1 MNERQ
6 IYIDWI
12 RIFLIFSVFLF
23 HVGMVFNGWGWH
35 IKNDVRVE
43 ALNPIMQVL
52 HAWRMPLLFL
62 VSGAGTR
69 FALGIRSK
77 RQFIAE
83 RTRRLF
89 IPLLFGI
96 FLLVPV
102 QVYIEKIG
110 QYPSL
115 ANFYLHMFDGVYPT
129 GNFSWHHL
137 WFIVYLFFISL
148 IFIPMIS
155 FYRSKYYPAFEAA
168 IERMVSGRGGMML
181 FYLPLIVSQII
192 LRPYF
197 PEETHGFADDWAYI
211 CLFSLYFL
219 YGFILAG
226 SQRMIGFMVRD
237 RKIMLL
243 TTIATIV
250 VMYLALGFTHN
261 SRTGWRIYDILS
273 LLMSW
278 SVTLAVLGYSRKFLN
293 RDHPLREPL
302 NEAIY
307 PFYLLHQPVI
317 IVVAYWAIHLSLPV
331 GAKALLIIFTALSV
345 IWLIYRFLVVPFKA
359 TRVIF
364 GLKKERRKAAD
375 QQPERIIPA
384 SAEQSVVS

>member
-23 HVGMVFNGWGWH
+23 HVGMIFNGWGWH
-35 IKNDVRVE
+35 IKNDVRIE
-43 ALNPIMQVL
+43 ALNPIMQLL

-62 VSGAGTR
+62 VSGAGSR

-77 RQFIAE
+77 RQFVVE

-89 IPLLFGI
+89 VPLLFGI

-115 ANFYLHMFDGVYPT
+115 INFYLHMFDGVYPT

-148 IFIPMIS
+148 VFVPFIR
-155 FYRSKYYPAFEAA
+155 FYRSKYYQTFEAGM
-168 IERMVSGRGGMML
+168 ERLASVRGGMLLL
-181 FYLPLIVSQII
+181 FLPLIISQII
-192 LRPYF
+192 VRPYF
-197 PEETHGFADDWAYI
+197 PEETHAFANDWAFI
-211 CLFSLYFL
+211 CLFSIYFL

-226 SQRMIGFMVRD
+226 NQRMIDSIVRD
-237 RKIMLL
+237 RKIWLL
-243 TTIATIV
+243 TALALIV
-250 VMYLALGFTHN
+250 VMYTILGLSDY
-261 SRTGWRIYDILS
+261 SRTGWLIYDCLS
-273 LLMSW
+273 ILMSW
-278 SVTLAVLGYSRKFLN
+278 AVTLAVLGYFRKFIN
-293 RDHPLREPL
+293 RDHALRKPL

-307 PFYLLHQPVI
+307 PFYLLHQPVL
-317 IVVAYWAIHLSLPV
+317 IVVAYFVVNLALPV
-331 GAKALLIIFTALSV
+331 LVKAIFIILISLSS
-345 IWLIYRFLVVPFKA
+345 IWLIYTFLILPFKPM
-359 TRVIF
+359 RMIF
-364 GLKKERRKAAD
+364 GFKKNRQRAAKEQTPPVMYD
-375 QQPERIIPA
+375 PERAIL
-384 SAEQSVVS
+384 